1 MCELSVYMVSGAK
14 RDKVMESVIRLI
26 SRDGKVQIEGILG
39 DSMEI
44 AGRIK
49 DVDIIAQEAI
59 IVAN

>member
-1 MCELSVYMVSGAK
+1 MCELSVYVVSGAK
-14 RDKVMESVIRLI
+14 RDKVMESVIRLT

-44 AGRIK
+44 PGRIK

-59 IVAN
+59 IVA